1 MNNLL
6 KKTIWGITIIFGI
19 FLLFISV
26 VLFFSP
32 TQPSLQNIPP
42 APTVIQT
49 NPTASPITLQGQ
61 VDYNYNQQVSA
72 FYKTYPW
79 YDQIPPRNKN
89 YFIGFDSSTKSFFV
103 ELYPRT
109 NSSLSI
115 SDQVSQLKNVVLR
128 TLQAIGV
135 KTSSYKIDWVVIPQ

>member
-61 VDYNYNQQVSA
+61 VDY
-72 FYKTYPW
+72 
-79 YDQIPPRNKN
+79 
-89 YFIGFDSSTKSFFV
+89 
-103 ELYPRT
+103 
-109 NSSLSI
+109 
-115 SDQVSQLKNVVLR
+115 
-128 TLQAIGV
+128 
-135 KTSSYKIDWVVIPQ
+135 